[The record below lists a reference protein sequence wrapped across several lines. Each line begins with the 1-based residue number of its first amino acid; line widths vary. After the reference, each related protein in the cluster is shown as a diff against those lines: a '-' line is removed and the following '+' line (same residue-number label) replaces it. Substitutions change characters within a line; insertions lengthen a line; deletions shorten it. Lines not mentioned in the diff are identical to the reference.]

1 MYFNYENETLQI
13 SHTLKEEINSNF
25 RIKKII
31 NNSNIS
37 YYSIMHVNTNLNLI
51 YSIDNMKNLFLD
63 LIHENEENALWNFI
77 ELENNNY
84 IIHNKKNCYLKI
96 KELNISCDNITME
109 EASQFNLIKIYEE
122 ITDNIINYK
131 LIEKEPID
139 VLIKYIDLR
148 DPFLKRKGIFQTKKD
163 LENEELRYCIRSIL
177 KNIPWVRKIFIL
189 MPNEKVRFFK
199 NYSFISDKIVYVK
212 DKDILGHD
220 SSNSLAFQFRFWK
233 LEKYGISDNFIAMD
247 DDYFIGQPLN
257 KTNFFYDINGKI
269 KPLTITSKFTKIN
282 KKVAKQKLIEY
293 KEIINQTDIE
303 QTSPV
308 FRYSLY
314 LTYFF
319 ILELFG
325 DSLYIPVHTHNAI
338 PVNLKELKE
347 IYYIV
352 YQSKYKYGT
361 LYSLYRIMDNIQFQ
375 TFVVAY
381 NFYKYKKKVRNIPHK
396 LINNK
401 NTINAFYNYSLFCIN
416 TGSFKIVNYTD
427 ISFMITK
434 IVMEY
439 LFPVYSPFEK
449 INFNDLPDLAFNT
462 IYIIENNLRQYK
474 MRGKYKIKKL
484 EDQLKSYQNQILYLL
499 YFSKFIVI
507 IILVGLKKYFI
518 IKNKN
523 KF

>member
-1 MYFNYENETLQI
+1 MFLENGEFQPNSPLPVLLLGNKSDITDVEHIPEETIKSWMQAKNVTISKLVSAKTGDGISDAFKEFFQYFIETQFKERNETIQI
-13 SHTLKEEINSNF
+13 SYTLKEETNSNF

-31 NNSNIS
+31 NNTNIS
-37 YYSIMHVNTNLNLI
+37 YYSIIHVNTNLILI

-63 LIHENEENALWNFI
+63 LINEKEEYALWNFI

-96 KELNISCDNITME
+96 KELNIICDNITME

-122 ITDNIINYK
+122 ISDNIINYK

-199 NYSFISDKIVYVK
+199 NYSFINDKIVYVK

-247 DDYFIGQPLN
+247 DDYFIGRPLN

-282 KKVAKQKLIEY
+282 KMSNFLNYFRFGI
-293 KEIINQTDIE
+293 
-303 QTSPV
+303 V
-308 FRYSLY
+308 FPL
-314 LTYFF
+314 
-319 ILELFG
+319 
-325 DSLYIPVHTHNAI
+325 
-338 PVNLKELKE
+338 
-347 IYYIV
+347 
-352 YQSKYKYGT
+352 
-361 LYSLYRIMDNIQFQ
+361 
-375 TFVVAY
+375 
-381 NFYKYKKKVRNIPHK
+381 
-396 LINNK
+396 NN
-401 NTINAFYNYSLFCIN
+401 
-416 TGSFKIVNYTD
+416 
-427 ISFMITK
+427 
-434 IVMEY
+434 
-439 LFPVYSPFEK
+439 
-449 INFNDLPDLAFNT
+449 
-462 IYIIENNLRQYK
+462 
-474 MRGKYKIKKL
+474 
-484 EDQLKSYQNQILYLL
+484 
-499 YFSKFIVI
+499 
-507 IILVGLKKYFI
+507 
-518 IKNKN
+518 
-523 KF
+523 